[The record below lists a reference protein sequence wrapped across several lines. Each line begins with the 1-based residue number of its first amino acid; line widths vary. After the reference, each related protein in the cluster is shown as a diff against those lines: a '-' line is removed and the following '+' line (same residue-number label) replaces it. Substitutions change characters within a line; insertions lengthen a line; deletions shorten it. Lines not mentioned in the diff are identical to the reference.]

1 MYGGWR
7 TCTSRTQGRWR
18 PYGCGGTRNPATT
31 CWSSRGTR
39 SRSPGSSRSA
49 AEVPS
54 PISPSPQASSSTGS
68 SSRRFSRPRHTR
80 SRRERRAS
88 IFGGIVVRVLVLVD
102 GEHYPPVTR
111 WGIEVARGRGHE
123 VVAALFLGGTEKV
136 DPSALPDLGLATFPA
151 GADIRATLAD
161 ALDGVRPEAV
171 LDLSDEPVVGYRE
184 RMELAAV
191 SLVRGIAY
199 LGPDFRLDPPISGP
213 PLPCPTVAVIGT
225 GKRTGKTAIG
235 GEVARVAKAMGRN
248 PIVVAM
254 GRGGPSEP
262 QVARAGTVTLD
273 GLLDLVRRGEHAA
286 SDYLEDA
293 VTSGVTTIGARRA
306 GGGLAGAPFASNVR
320 EAAEL
325 AVDLGAG
332 LVVLTMTGSPIT
344 GPENLSALTSHVQ
357 RIRGD
362 ARVVVTDLQ
371 PVPLGDVR
379 GKEAFFTTTA
389 PQAVAARQ
397 VASLEAG
404 FGCRVVGWSA
414 RLADRSGL
422 MEDLEKAE
430 AYEVLLTELK
440 AAAVDVACE
449 RAMSRGAAVVFVD
462 NRPLVVDGGTDLPN
476 LLAETLDLAVKRYE
490 AR

>member
-1 MYGGWR
+1 
-7 TCTSRTQGRWR
+7 
-18 PYGCGGTRNPATT
+18 
-31 CWSSRGTR
+31 
-39 SRSPGSSRSA
+39 
-49 AEVPS
+49 
-54 PISPSPQASSSTGS
+54 
-68 SSRRFSRPRHTR
+68 
-80 SRRERRAS
+80 
-88 IFGGIVVRVLVLVD
+88 VD

-111 WGIEVARGRGHE
+111 WGIEAARSRGHE
-123 VVAALFLGGTEKV
+123 VVAALFLGGAEKV
-136 DPSALPDLGLATFPA
+136 DPGRLPDLGLPTLPA
-151 GADIRATLAD
+151 GSDITKALAD
-161 ALDGVRPEAV
+161 AIDQVGPEAV

-191 SLVRGIAY
+191 SLVRGIPY

-213 PLPCPTVAVIGT
+213 PLAVPTVAVIGT

-235 GEVARVAKAMGRN
+235 GEVARVAAGMGLN
-248 PIVVAM
+248 PILVAM
-254 GRGGPSEP
+254 GRGGPPEP

-273 GLLDLVRRGEHAA
+273 GLLDLVRKGEHAA

-293 VTSGVTTIGARRA
+293 VTSGVTTVGARRA

-320 EAAEL
+320 EAAGL

-332 LVVLTMTGSPIT
+332 LVVLEGSGSAVPPIPWDAGILAVPVSAPPEYLGGYLGPYRLLLTDLVVFTMWGSPKA
-344 GPENLSALTSHVQ
+344 GPENLLALTSHVQ

-362 ARVVVTDLQ
+362 ARLVVTDFQ

-389 PQAVAARQ
+389 SQAVAAKQ

-404 FGCRVVGWSA
+404 FGCKVVGWSA

-449 RAMSRGAAVVFVD
+449 RAMARGAEVVFVD
-462 NRPLVVDGGTDLPN
+462 NRPLAIDGGTDLPT
-476 LLAETLDLAVKRYE
+476 LLAETMNLAVKRRE